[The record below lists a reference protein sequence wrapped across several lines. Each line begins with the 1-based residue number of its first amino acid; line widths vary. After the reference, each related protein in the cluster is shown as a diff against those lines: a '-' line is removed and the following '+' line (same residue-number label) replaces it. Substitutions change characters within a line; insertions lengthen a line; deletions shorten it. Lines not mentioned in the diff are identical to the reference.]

1 MPNEAHYAARQAVR
15 TIGTTTIS
23 TAARVCH
30 SPSTFA
36 LKQGLGVAATTC
48 SYADLIGSDL
58 VVFVGANVANNQP
71 VMMKYLYYA
80 RKAGTRVVT
89 INSYREPGMERYWVP
104 SVLESAFFGSKMTA
118 RIYVVKVGGD
128 IPFLNGALQWM
139 IERGWVHRE
148 L

>member
-1 MPNEAHYAARQAVR
+1 
-15 TIGTTTIS
+15 GTNSIDN
-23 TAARVCH
+23 AARVCH

-80 RKAGTRVVT
+80 RNAGTRVVT
-89 INSYREPGMERYWVP
+89 INSYRERGVKQWVGVPRSLRGDAVAGAGWRPGGPRSGCLRHGLSRGP
-104 SVLESAFFGSKMTA
+104 SPRA
-118 RIYVVKVGGD
+118 RARRSI
-128 IPFLNGALQWM
+128 L
-139 IERGWVHRE
+139 
-148 L
+148 

>member
-1 MPNEAHYAARQAVR
+1 YAAQKAVR
-15 TIGTTTIS
+15 AIGTNSLANAT
-23 TAARVCH
+23 RVCH

-48 SYADLIGSDL
+48 SYSDLIGSNL

-104 SVLESAFFGSKMTA
+104 SARKGGLSTA
-118 RIYVVKVGGD
+118 GENQCRSITG
-128 IPFLNGALQWM
+128 
-139 IERGWVHRE
+139 
-148 L
+148 